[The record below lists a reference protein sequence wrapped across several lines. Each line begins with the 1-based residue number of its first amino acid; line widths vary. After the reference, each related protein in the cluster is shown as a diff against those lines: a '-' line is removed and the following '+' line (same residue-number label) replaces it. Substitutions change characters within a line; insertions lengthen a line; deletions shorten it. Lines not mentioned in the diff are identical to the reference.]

1 MTCVTLIARRVLA
14 AIVSRFALRFA
25 SCQAGVAALEFAL
38 IAPMLIL
45 GLIAMADI
53 GLATNERMVID
64 QTLRTGAQ
72 SALLDQGPDK
82 LYAALTATAASNFPL
97 LIRGTVGTT
106 TTLAIDASRFCA
118 CPQNT
123 ALPVL
128 CSITCASNRPTQV
141 YYLLT
146 ASKFYKG
153 MLLPTL
159 TISARLMVQSR

>member
-1 MTCVTLIARRVLA
+1 MTGESLIARALPA
-14 AIVSRFALRFA
+14 AIARRFALRFA
-25 SCQAGVAALEFAL
+25 SCQTGVAALEFAL

-53 GLATNERMVID
+53 GLAINERMEID
-64 QTLRTGAQ
+64 QTLRAGAQ

-106 TTLAIDASRFCA
+106 TALAVDASRFCA

-123 ALPVL
+123 GLSVL

-146 ASKFYKG
+146 ASKSYEG
-153 MLLPTL
+153 MLLPTS
-159 TISARLMVQSR
+159 TISARLLVQSR